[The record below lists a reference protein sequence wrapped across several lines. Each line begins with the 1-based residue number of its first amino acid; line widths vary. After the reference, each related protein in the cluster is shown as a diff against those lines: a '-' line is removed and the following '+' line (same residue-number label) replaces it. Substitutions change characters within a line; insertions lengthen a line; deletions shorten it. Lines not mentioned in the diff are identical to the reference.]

1 MDGVE
6 KGKSISLS
14 MATDALITG
23 MDILVSNDSTT
34 FTYLCSVFS
43 WHSSNMMPL
52 NHALV
57 L

>member
-1 MDGVE
+1 MEGVE
-6 KGKSISLS
+6 KGRSMSFS
-14 MATDALITG
+14 MATDALMTG
-23 MDILVSNDSTT
+23 MDIFVSNDSTT

-52 NHALV
+52 NQALV